1 MPPVDTINITCSLYL
16 LNTEMKWYFSKRTT
30 YLTRIFTGV
39 ITLARFPTGRAVIM
53 CVKWEAKVLDLGL
66 SLFVWWEDI
75 LNAIKY
81 VLKSLNRGK
90 LKTRKYKEK
99 YLSCQN

>member
-1 MPPVDTINITCSLYL
+1 MTQGSSPLPDSLQVGQKL
-16 LNTEMKWYFSKRTT
+16 
-30 YLTRIFTGV
+30 
-39 ITLARFPTGRAVIM
+39 
-53 CVKWEAKVLDLGL
+53 CVSNGKQKCLQLPDLGL

-99 YLSCQN
+99 YLSCQNGNFTEFICAEK